1 MQKEGETFCN
11 KRDEK
16 QARKRWGRRS
26 AHRADTIVRS
36 REEEREK
43 KKLNLPPGKADKS
56 SRLEN
61 RKDAIST
68 EYHGAN
74 MKREGVSK
82 QAADQLKLSN
92 RSAAKYSR
100 ITADI
105 QRAVEVVMYKW
116 MDSCM
121 HYVAREKRSCRDMV
135 AVSFITLRNE
145 EIPF

>member
-1 MQKEGETFCN
+1 
-11 KRDEK
+11 
-16 QARKRWGRRS
+16 
-26 AHRADTIVRS
+26 
-36 REEEREK
+36 
-43 KKLNLPPGKADKS
+43 
-56 SRLEN
+56 
-61 RKDAIST
+61 
-68 EYHGAN
+68 

-92 RSAAKYSR
+92 RSGAKYSR

-121 HYVAREKRSCRDMV
+121 HYVAREREAV
-135 AVSFITLRNE
+135 GIWWPVSFITLTRNE